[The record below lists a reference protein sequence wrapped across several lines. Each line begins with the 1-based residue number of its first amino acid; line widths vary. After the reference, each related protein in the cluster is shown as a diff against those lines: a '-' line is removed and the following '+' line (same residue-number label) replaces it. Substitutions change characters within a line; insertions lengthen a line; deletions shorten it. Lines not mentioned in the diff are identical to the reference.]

1 MGLGRAGKSIMR
13 NVYLAALFIGLLGPA
28 AQAVTPV
35 EIQVLSSGVT
45 ASGLRV
51 FSVAFPKAT
60 HTIWENGPDVEIVGG
75 TVGIVDQNARSS
87 EPGDVV
93 VLPVADM
100 DALEQAGALAS
111 GTKTPLGRV
120 DFGVDVK
127 AGTPHPDIAT
137 REKFIAVMKAANAVA
152 FNDPATQSLGGITID
167 KFLSLPEYAG
177 VRKLPGG
184 GARDV
189 ASGKADIGI
198 QTMSELLSAQGV
210 EFAGL
215 VPAYLNAHI
224 HFSIAVLTK
233 AAHPK
238 EARDFIRYVT
248 RPQAAAIWKEN
259 GVIR

>member
-1 MGLGRAGKSIMR
+1 MR
-13 NVYLAALFIGLLGPA
+13 IVYLTALFIGLLVPA

-35 EIQVLSSGVT
+35 ELQVLSSGVT
-45 ASGLRV
+45 ASALRV
-51 FSVAFPKAT
+51 FSVAFTKAT
-60 HTIWENGPDVEIVGG
+60 HTIWENGPEVVLSGG
-75 TVGIVDQNARSS
+75 TVGIVNQNARSS

-93 VLPVADM
+93 VLPGAEM
-100 DALEQAGALAS
+100 DALEKTGALVS
-111 GTKTPLGRV
+111 GTKTRLGHV

-127 AGTPHPDIAT
+127 AGTPHPDIST

-152 FNDPATQSLGGITID
+152 FNDPATQSLGGIMID

-189 ASGKADIGI
+189 AAGKADIGI
-198 QTMSELLSAQGV
+198 QTMSELLSAEGV
-210 EFAGL
+210 EFSGL

-224 HFSIAVLTK
+224 QFSIAVLTK
-233 AAHPK
+233 SAHPK
-238 EARDFIRYVT
+238 EARDFIRYIT
-248 RPQAAAIWKEN
+248 RPQATATWKAN